1 MSGADATAPGAAR
14 LRVDGARIMRRI
26 AALAR
31 LTEPDRPY
39 TRRAFTDLY
48 LEGREWLEGEFR
60 QAGLDPRLDAGANL
74 VGERPGRRP
83 GLGAL
88 TLGSHTD
95 TVPGGGRFDGIAGV
109 VCALEVAQVLNESGV
124 RLEHPLRVVDFLSE
138 EPSDYGASCVG
149 SRAMVGTLTPA
160 MLAKANA
167 EGEPLADAIAR
178 MGGRPAEL
186 TRPLVAPG
194 EVAAF
199 LELHIE
205 QGPVLE
211 SRGLPIGVVGGIV
224 GIQRFQV
231 VVTGAA
237 GHAGTLP
244 MDMRADALVGAA
256 RCSDLVWREAQ
267 AQAAELPFVATIG
280 KFDVY
285 PNGANVVPG
294 RVELVLEARSLR
306 DDVTAAFLER
316 VIGMGRRECEAL
328 RLAFDAE
335 PLSSAPAV
343 VCDPAVREAL
353 VDACRARGHG
363 FVEMNSGAGHDAM
376 QVAAVAPVGMV
387 FVPCRGGI
395 SHNPAEEAQ
404 ESDLVAGAE
413 VLLDAVLALD
423 QRLGEG

>member
-95 TVPGGGRFDGIAGV
+95 TVPGGGRFDGIGGV

-167 EGEPLADAIAR
+167 EGAPLADAIAR

-211 SRGLPIGVVGGIV
+211 SRGLPIGVVGGI
-224 GIQRFQV
+224 
-231 VVTGAA
+231 
-237 GHAGTLP
+237 
-244 MDMRADALVGAA
+244 
-256 RCSDLVWREAQ
+256 
-267 AQAAELPFVATIG
+267 
-280 KFDVY
+280 
-285 PNGANVVPG
+285 
-294 RVELVLEARSLR
+294 
-306 DDVTAAFLER
+306 
-316 VIGMGRRECEAL
+316 
-328 RLAFDAE
+328 
-335 PLSSAPAV
+335 
-343 VCDPAVREAL
+343 
-353 VDACRARGHG
+353 
-363 FVEMNSGAGHDAM
+363 
-376 QVAAVAPVGMV
+376 
-387 FVPCRGGI
+387 
-395 SHNPAEEAQ
+395 
-404 ESDLVAGAE
+404 
-413 VLLDAVLALD
+413 
-423 QRLGEG
+423 